1 MVPCYLQVP
10 IKQAPGGD
18 IYVKVDVD
26 ARPLARVTYKEEFKG
41 TKGTQ
46 KIKAVG
52 IAFSRHI

>member
-1 MVPCYLQVP
+1 MLS
-10 IKQAPGGD
+10 PGANKAGAWRRH
-18 IYVKVDVD
+18 ICKGYNVD